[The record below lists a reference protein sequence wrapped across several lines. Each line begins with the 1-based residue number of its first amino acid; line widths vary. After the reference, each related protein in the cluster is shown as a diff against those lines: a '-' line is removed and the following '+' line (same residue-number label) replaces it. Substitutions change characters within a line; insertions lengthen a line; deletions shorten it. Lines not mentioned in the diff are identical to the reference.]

1 MDGPVLQ
8 SANTP
13 SDEHRGDLSPS
24 RDSAPATLLVAENDV
39 KVAVPLVIGLQE
51 EDYTVLHAVDGHWAL
66 KLARAAHPDLVLLD
80 VRLPRMD
87 GLAVCRTLRRT
98 STVPIIL
105 LTAPGQERERIR
117 GLELGAD
124 ACLVKPFDVRELLTR
139 VAVVLRRCDLGNGNG
154 TPSPDSIVVGD
165 IILDRVTRQV
175 WQAGH
180 LIPLRRREFDLLS
193 VLMENAGKAVPRR
206 ELLSRVWGKG
216 WVGNPR
222 TLDVHICWLRE
233 KLEED
238 PSAPQYIQTLRG
250 YGHRLVEPAVVGAGD

>member
-1 MDGPVLQ
+1 MLG
-8 SANTP
+8 
-13 SDEHRGDLSPS
+13 RGL
-24 RDSAPATLLVAENDV
+24 RAPQGAVQATILLAEDDV
-39 KVAVPLVIGLQE
+39 SIAVPLVLGLQ
-51 EDYTVLHAVDGHWAL
+51 DAGFRVLHAVDGHWAL
-66 KLARAAHPDLVLLD
+66 DLARTAHPDLAVLD

-98 STVPIIL
+98 SAVPIIL
-105 LTAPGQERERIR
+105 LTAPEQERERIR

-124 ACLVKPFDVRELLTR
+124 ACLVKPFDLRELLTR
-139 VAVVLRRCDLGNGNG
+139 IAVVLRRCDLGNGNG

-165 IILDRVTRQV
+165 IILDRTTRQV
-175 WQAGH
+175 WQAGRP
-180 LIPLRRREFDLLS
+180 IRLRRREFDLLS

-206 ELLSRVWGKG
+206 ELLNRVWGKG

-238 PSAPQYIQTLRG
+238 PSAPRYIQTLRG
-250 YGHRLVEPAVVGAGD
+250 YGHRFVEPAVVGSGT